1 MTISIVYLFYSLAI
15 KSPNALFPC
24 FAFTSISHTATAV
37 VAEVFEQEVGTN
49 DLLRPRHPELF
60 YQSIQLEATIPF
72 SAKQNYKHVTLF
84 LTGMQKLP
92 QVFRAEIT
100 CAFSSEPP
108 SPWKQLSSTASRTLS
123 IAVLH
128 LIPQPVGQQQQAGG
142 QAVFVV

>member
-60 YQSIQLEATIPF
+60 YQSIQSRGNNSLQCQAELQTHNPVFNRHAKATTGFPSRNNLCIFIRASLSMEA
-72 SAKQNYKHVTLF
+72 AL
-84 LTGMQKLP
+84 
-92 QVFRAEIT
+92 
-100 CAFSSEPP
+100 
-108 SPWKQLSSTASRTLS
+108 
-123 IAVLH
+123 
-128 LIPQPVGQQQQAGG
+128 
-142 QAVFVV
+142 